1 MIFVATD
8 PRGYE
13 VRLINECWYNH
24 IVVEPPEMR
33 DRVNELRQ
41 AIETPDYIYES
52 KHRHSSHLYFLEV
65 GHSPSG
71 VEYVLGVVTIRQRTR
86 KGYVQTAFL
95 VDDLSKGGKLL
106 WKKP

>member
-13 VRLINECWYNH
+13 VRLTNECWYNH
-24 IVVEPPEMR
+24 IVVEHPEMR
-33 DRVNELRQ
+33 DRVNGLRQ

-52 KHRHSSHLYFLEV
+52 KHRPSSHLYFLEV
-65 GHSPSG
+65 GHSSFG
-71 VEYVLGVVTIRQRTR
+71 AASVLEVVTIRQRTR

-95 VDDLSKGGKLL
+95 VDDLSKEGKLL